1 MYNIIIYDE
10 NKNKVDIEVLEK
22 EEQNLANK
30 YILQFDSILELG
42 ARYGSV
48 SCISN
53 LKLDNK
59 SNHVVVEPD
68 TKVWDALEYNKIN
81 NNCDFNIVKGFLS
94 KNLSSRSSMCRKL
107 WNCLPVREYAPSL
120 VNIQRTPSS
129 LGCIKTFSEKSIL
142 FSLTLC
148 ASIGFIIIF

>member
-10 NKNKVDIEVLEK
+10 NKNKVDIEILEK

-30 YILQFDSILELG
+30 YILPFDSILELG

-68 TKVWDALEYNKIN
+68 TRVWDALEYNKIN

-94 KNLSSRSSMCRKL
+94 NNKLRKMFKNNKFHELL
-107 WNCLPVREYAPSL
+107 HGHQNVW
-120 VNIQRTPSS
+120 
-129 LGCIKTFSEKSIL
+129 IKKTRI
-142 FSLTLC
+142 
-148 ASIGFIIIF
+148 